1 MERLYTNY
9 FNKNIPITSQNQ
21 YKIQLISKVGRVL
34 QRMRQKAPHFLGKL
48 EESNKETYG
57 FKSRICPQR
66 VDKLNKF
73 EEDPMSMI
81 KNKDFRNVNS
91 DF

>member
-34 QRMRQKAPHFLGKL
+34 QKMRRKALHFLGKL

-57 FKSRICPQR
+57 FKSRISS

-73 EEDPMSMI
+73 EEDPSSMI
-81 KNKDFRNVNS
+81 KNKDFRDVLS
-91 DF
+91 EF